1 MLLSVSV
8 VGGILFLGALS
19 VRSDPFLQEKIMK
32 AKSINTKL
40 ALLIAG
46 IVFACI
52 AAFVVVVSSLTNNA
66 VYEIQKQNM
75 EVLNQKLV
83 QQAESFLDISK
94 LDLKGY
100 AGNREYRH
108 AFVDS
113 YARSSAKKAL
123 LSRIKEHGGI
133 WIMGGFDNTG
143 KVVFGM
149 NHRGKDV
156 TGLDLKDSKYAQE
169 ILNGKDFAISDI
181 RKAKDGDG
189 RVVIM
194 AVPVKDAGGRMFGG
208 FFIGLDW
215 NKYAHDLIDHVT
227 IGKHGYAYII
237 NDKGR
242 IIAHKDKS
250 LFGKDI
256 SSLAFVKNS
265 LTGKKGFIS
274 YEWQGKEKVQSFM
287 DVPMTG
293 WVVCMTAY
301 VSDLTEA
308 ARYERN
314 LLIAMG
320 IAMALFLAG
329 TIVFVTRKQI
339 IAPMDL
345 IKNFTSEISQGNFK
359 TELEGVFT
367 CEMLELSDNIKHMVA
382 ELKNKLGFSEGVLKG
397 ISTPCIVADANE
409 KALFVNQ
416 GMLDLFSRHG
426 VPADYIGRTVGD
438 VVYGE
443 PSRTTVVTKTI
454 KENREYNN
462 LEMNLNHPSGNTF
475 NLLVNVSPLFD
486 LDERMLGA
494 ILMVT
499 DMTEIKKQQR
509 MIEEKNIMIS
519 DAAESA
525 TEISN
530 QVSSF
535 SEALATQIEQS
546 SRGAE
551 EQSAMASEAATA
563 MDEMNSTVF
572 EVARNASTA
581 AGSADAAQAKALAG
595 DKMVVKAVETITE
608 VHALSEALSHDMAEL
623 GTQAEGIGH
632 IMGVITDIADQT
644 NLLALNAAI
653 EAARAGEAGRGF
665 AVVADE
671 VRKLAEKTMTATGEV
686 GSYITQ
692 IQNSTRKNIVSA
704 EKSTESILTV
714 TELVNKSGEI
724 LKDIVASISEA
735 SDQVRSIATA
745 SEQQS
750 AASEEISRSTGQINT
765 IAGETAQAMTESA
778 EAVSKLTALA
788 HELNSIIAKM
798 QG

>member
-1 MLLSVSV
+1 
-8 VGGILFLGALS
+8 
-19 VRSDPFLQEKIMK
+19 MK
-32 AKSINTKL
+32 VKSINTKL
-40 ALLIAG
+40 AFWITG

-52 AAFVVVVSSLTNNA
+52 VVFVVVVSSLTNNA
-66 VYEIQKQNM
+66 VFEIQKQNM
-75 EVLNQKLV
+75 EVLNLKLV
-83 QQAESFLDISK
+83 QEAESFLDISR

-100 AGNREYRH
+100 ASNREYLH
-108 AFVDS
+108 SFVDS
-113 YARSSAKKAL
+113 YVRAGINKSLK
-123 LSRIKEHGGI
+123 SRIEEHGG
-133 WIMGGFDNTG
+133 MQAMAGFDKTG
-143 KVVFGM
+143 KIIF
-149 NHRGKDV
+149 
-156 TGLDLKDSKYAQE
+156 GLDNKGENLAGLNWGNKEYVQD
-169 ILNGKDFAISDI
+169 ILNGKDFSISDI
-181 RKAKDGDG
+181 IKLKGDNSH
-189 RVVIM
+189 VVMM
-194 AVPVKDAGGRMFGG
+194 AVPVKDPGGRMFGG
-208 FFIGLDW
+208 FLIGLDW
-215 NKYAHDLIDHVT
+215 DKYANDLIHDVS

-237 NDKGR
+237 SSDGHFL
-242 IIAHKDKS
+242 AHKDPS
-250 LFGKDI
+250 LVGEDVSAYDFIKKTL
-256 SSLAFVKNS
+256 SA
-265 LTGKKGFIS
+265 KKGFIS
-274 YEWQGKEKVQSFM
+274 YEWQGQEKVQSFM
-287 DVPMTG
+287 NVPMTG
-293 WVVCMTAY
+293 WVVCMSAY

-308 ARYERN
+308 ATYERN
-314 LLIAMG
+314 ILIAMG
-320 IAMALFLAG
+320 FGMILFLVG
-329 TIVFVTRKQI
+329 TIVFITRKQV

-345 IKNFTSEISQGNFK
+345 IKDFTSEISQGNFK
-359 TELEGVFT
+359 AELDGIFT
-367 CEMLELSDNIKHMVA
+367 CELLELSDNIKHMVA

-416 GMLDLFSRHG
+416 YMLDLFNRPG

-443 PSRTTVVTKTI
+443 PSRSTIVTKAI
-454 KENREYNN
+454 KENREHNN
-462 LEMNLNHPSGNTF
+462 LEMDLNHPSGDAF

-494 ILMVT
+494 ILMAT

-509 MIEEKNIMIS
+509 IIEEKNIMIS

-530 QVSSF
+530 QVASF
-535 SEALATQIEQS
+535 SEALAAQIEQS

-581 AGSADAAQAKALAG
+581 AGSADVAQEKALAG
-595 DKMVVKAVETITE
+595 DKMVVKAVETIAE
-608 VHALSEALSHDMAEL
+608 VHAISDALSHDMAEL

-714 TELVNKSGEI
+714 TELINKSGDI
-724 LKDIVASISEA
+724 LKEIVASISET

-778 EAVSKLTALA
+778 EAVSRLTSLA
-788 HELNSIIAKM
+788 RELNAIIAKM